1 MFCCLAAARFLAVRF
16 WVVLDCV
23 VGYCGIYVV
32 LHFLVV
38 CAGGCLR
45 CFSLGVF
52 TGCLLFVLVSC
63 LICCS

>member
-16 WVVLDCV
+16 WVVLGCV

-38 CAGGCLR
+38 CAGVFALFFFGC
-45 CFSLGVF
+45 VYW
-52 TGCLLFVLVSC
+52 LFV
-63 LICCS
+63 ICTG

>member
-1 MFCCLAAARFLAVRF
+1 MFCCLAAARFLVVRF

-38 CAGGCLR
+38 CAGGVCV
-45 CFSLGVF
+45 VF
-52 TGCLLFVLVSC
+52 LWVCLLVVCYLYWLAV
-63 LICCS
+63 